1 MVQQQNEL
9 IAALYQENYPQL
21 LHYAENSLNDIN
33 WAQDV
38 VHDVFYEA
46 LNQAN
51 KLSVHENPRGW
62 LMTTLQNKITDNNRM
77 YLRYIRRFL
86 SLDPEVLEETLAY
99 EPDMSADSVAE
110 ILRKVKEALDEAEF
124 HLLRRLV
131 LEQRSHAQVA
141 QELNISQWTCQKR
154 LERIRRKLYTVF
166 PERKKRKLNRPKIF

>member
-21 LHYAENSLNDIN
+21 LHYAENSLHDID

-46 LNQAN
+46 LDQAG

-62 LMTTLQNKITDNNRM
+62 LMRTLQNKITDNNRM

-86 SLDPEVLEETLAY
+86 SLDPEVLEETAAS
-99 EPDMSADSVAE
+99 EPDMLADSVTE
-110 ILRKVKEALDEAEF
+110 ILRKIKEALDDAEF
-124 HLLRRLV
+124 YLLRQLV
-131 LEQRSHAQVA
+131 LEQRSHAEVA
-141 QELNISQWTCQKR
+141 RELGISVGACQKR
-154 LERIRRKLYTVF
+154 LERIRKKLYTVF
-166 PERKKRKLNRPKIF
+166 PERKKRKLNRLKIF